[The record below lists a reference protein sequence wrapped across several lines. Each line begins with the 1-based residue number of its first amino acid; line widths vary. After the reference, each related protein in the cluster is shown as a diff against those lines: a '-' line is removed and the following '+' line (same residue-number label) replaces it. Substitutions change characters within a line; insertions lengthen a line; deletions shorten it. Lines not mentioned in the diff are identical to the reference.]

1 MSSAIGHVR
10 NFIAEHGREEDGAAV
25 ERFVIQRGSPEA
37 IRRKEARE
45 ARKIR

>member
-10 NFIAEHGREEDGAAV
+10 NFIAEHGREEDGVAV
-25 ERFVIQRGSPEA
+25 ERFVIRRGSLEA
-37 IRRKEARE
+37 IRSKEARE